1 MTRKV
6 LIPLAILLIAVPS
19 LAQTPPPSANPWH
32 LRRFEQPG
40 QITLYDGPAGASTTG
55 KPVELG
61 DFDGDNCGDVAI
73 TGQNARGAAGQVRV
87 VFGLCNRWGHS
98 FNLFEDDPNRPPMV
112 SIYGAQPG
120 DMFGTELYHGDFNG
134 DGYDDLLVGAQN
146 ALSADLSLAGV
157 GAAYIIFGRADFPS
171 LDTIEMS
178 QPPANVLRVY
188 GTDFQ
193 DRLGIWVEGGDF
205 NGDGYHDA
213 LIGANQADGI
223 DNKRSNS
230 GEVFVLY
237 GSPTMWQDYGPIMT
251 LSETTRGVTRI
262 VGADYDDLL
271 GSTVYGADLNM
282 DGIDD
287 LILSAALWR
296 GSAGVGGLA
305 QGGGDGPGNTRYNA
319 GETYVI
325 FGSRNLPNRMID
337 LQLMV
342 NAAGEP
348 TNQTLSVV
356 YGPEGGDVMGEEI
369 VVGDLNGDGWND
381 LVVGSLATPGRN
393 NVRIDGGE
401 GWVIYGS
408 EDFPGQMFDLAVP
421 GTGVAVYAP
430 EGDNKGGD
438 TMLIADMD
446 RDGIGDLLYGMPNA
460 NSVDE
465 RGGSVPNAGVLA
477 VLYGTQESFPTTDG
491 LIDLAAP
498 PYNLRLDFI
507 LGVDPFDMSAY
518 GMAIGDVNQ
527 DGWPDIAMNGM
538 NGDGYNNRI
547 TDGGEIYIINGREF
561 TAYVN
566 SPHTTAVPTA
576 ESTSAALPTAVPLP
590 TRTSDP
596 NATPLSIE
604 QGEVLFTINCAGCHG
619 TQGEGIEGIAV
630 TLAQSEFVDTHT
642 DFELL
647 EFIRVGRPATDP
659 NSLIGRPMPAS
670 GGNPNLTDSEL
681 LAIILY
687 IRTLD

>member
-1 MTRKV
+1 MIQKV
-6 LIPLAILLIAVPS
+6 GFVLLIFWLVLPA
-19 LAQTPPPSANPWH
+19 LAQPPFTNPWH
-32 LRRFEQPG
+32 LRRFDQPG

-61 DFDGDNCGDVAI
+61 DFDNDGCGDVAI

-87 VFGLCNRWGHS
+87 VFGLCNRWGNS

-146 ALSADLSLAGV
+146 ALSADLSTVGV
-157 GAAYIIFGRADFPS
+157 GAVYIIFGRADFSS
-171 LDTIEMS
+171 LDTIDMS
-178 QPPANVLRVY
+178 KPPANVLRVY
-188 GTDFQ
+188 GMDFQ

-213 LIGANQADGI
+213 LIGANQADGV
-223 DNKRSNS
+223 NNQRSNS

-237 GSPTMWQDYGPIMT
+237 GSPAMWQDYGPSLTI
-251 LSETTRGVTRI
+251 SETTAGVTRI

-305 QGGGDGPGNTRYNA
+305 QGGGDGPANTRYNA
-319 GETYVI
+319 GDTYI
-325 FGSRNLPNRMID
+325 LFGSRNLPNRLID
-337 LQLMV
+337 LQLLLDSV
-342 NAAGEP
+342 GKP
-348 TNQTLSVV
+348 TNQNLSVV

-369 VVGDLNGDGWND
+369 VVGDLNNDGWND

-401 GWVIYGS
+401 GWVIYGGQ
-408 EDFPGQMFDLAVP
+408 DFSGKMFDLAQS
-421 GTGVAVYAP
+421 GVGIAVYAP

-438 TMLIADMD
+438 TMLIADMNQ
-446 RDGIGDLLYGMPNA
+446 DGIGDLLYGMPNA
-460 NSVDE
+460 NSIDE
-465 RGGSVPNAGVLA
+465 RGALVPNAGVLA
-477 VLYGTQESFPTTDG
+477 VLYGTENDFPTSDG
-491 LIDLAAP
+491 LIDLAEP
-498 PYNLRLDFI
+498 PASLRVDYI
-507 LGVDPFDMSAY
+507 LGVDPYDMSAY
-518 GMAIGDVNQ
+518 GMAIGDIND

-538 NGDGYNNRI
+538 NGDGFNNRI
-547 TDGGEIYIINGREF
+547 TDGGEIYIISGREF
-561 TAYVN
+561 TSYVN
-566 SPHTTAVPTA
+566 TEHTALQSTPDAVVTPVATD
-576 ESTSAALPTAVPLP
+576 VPQP

-604 QGEVLFTINCAGCHG
+604 EGQVLFNISCAGCHG
-619 TQGEGIEGIAV
+619 LQGEGIEGIAV
-630 TLAQSEFVDTHT
+630 TLAESEFVDAHT

-647 EFIRVGRPATDP
+647 EFVREGRPATHPD
-659 NSLIGRPMPAS
+659 SLIGRPMPPS
-670 GGNPNLTDSEL
+670 GGNPTLTDSQI
-681 LAIILY
+681 LAIIQY
-687 IRTLD
+687 VRTLE